1 MHQQVLPRAQRKLP
15 VRWLVKR
22 PQRQSAQPRSGV
34 SEAGVWAG
42 QPLSTE
48 ISFQGPTSL
57 CRGEGNTTEG
67 AIAMPSEALAVSQTL
82 SMPRSFTR
90 GNREILAVSRSEGRL
105 EREVQGQPRTTSM
118 HAAGKS
124 DEGVVPTNRRR
135 QPPRTGREGLKPEGS
150 RFMLGSGTLCP
161 IPAMAQKDASVRS
174 TPSPEVGAVCG
185 NAARTDL
192 SGGRSARAV
201 PTTPNL

>member
-22 PQRQSAQPRSGV
+22 SQRQSAQPRSGV

-90 GNREILAVSRSEGRL
+90 GNREILAVPG
-105 EREVQGQPRTTSM
+105 
-118 HAAGKS
+118 
-124 DEGVVPTNRRR
+124 
-135 QPPRTGREGLKPEGS
+135 
-150 RFMLGSGTLCP
+150 
-161 IPAMAQKDASVRS
+161 RS
-174 TPSPEVGAVCG
+174 TPSGRVEQGCGKVVCLVFHVSMPRSFTRG
-185 NAARTDL
+185 NREILESPGGPTP
-192 SGGRSARAV
+192 SGRV
-201 PTTPNL
+201 EQ